1 MCINMYC
8 YAYVAAMCTAVSVVR
23 FEVPHHAGLANNHKV
38 RTFIYIY
45 IYSCTVMHTLRTPQ
59 LVFHRK
65 TTFGDA
71 LACSVAYGRSGFV
84 LCGTMREILQ

>member
-1 MCINMYC
+1 MYC

-23 FEVPHHAGLANNHKV
+23 FEVPHHVGLQTITKSIHSY
-38 RTFIYIY
+38 IYIY
-45 IYSCTVMHTLRTPQ
+45 IHVLLCIHCALRSSFQ
-59 LVFHRK
+59 MK
-65 TTFGDA
+65 TDVDDF